1 MTSSTVYLYIFRSTG
16 NNPFN
21 SGLNLQMNKDSSYLK
36 LIELFW
42 KPIMLKLFVLIRW
55 PVFNWCFM
63 MEEKGGLLKGKLD
76 LTDSDLCSAI
86 LHFKW

>member
-1 MTSSTVYLYIFRSTG
+1 
-16 NNPFN
+16 
-21 SGLNLQMNKDSSYLK
+21 
-36 LIELFW
+36 
-42 KPIMLKLFVLIRW
+42 MLKLFVLIQW
-55 PVFNWCFM
+55 SVFNWCSM